1 MSIEKIVEKGELL
14 DRYGALLTDRQR
26 DCLDLYY
33 NENLTLA
40 EIAEHFHISRQAVHD
55 AMRHGEEQLMTYE
68 SALQLVSKK
77 PEKERA
83 MRELMKL
90 IPDQR
95 RREARALMDCLWD

>member
-1 MSIEKIVEKGELL
+1 
-14 DRYGALLTDRQR
+14 
-26 DCLDLYY
+26 
-33 NENLTLA
+33 
-40 EIAEHFHISRQAVHD
+40 
-55 AMRHGEEQLMTYE
+55 MRHGEEQLMTYE

>member
-1 MSIEKIVEKGELL
+1 MNQEI
-14 DRYGALLTDRQR
+14 RQET
-26 DCLDLYY
+26 
-33 NENLTLA
+33 NKPEN
-40 EIAEHFHISRQAVHD
+40 
-55 AMRHGEEQLMTYE
+55 
-68 SALQLVSKK
+68 SKK